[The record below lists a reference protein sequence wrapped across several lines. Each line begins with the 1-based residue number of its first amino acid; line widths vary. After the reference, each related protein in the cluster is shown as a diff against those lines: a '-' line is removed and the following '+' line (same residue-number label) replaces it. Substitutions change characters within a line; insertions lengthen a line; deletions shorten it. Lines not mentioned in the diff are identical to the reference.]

1 LTGPVTIPT
10 LLSFILG
17 ATVDVTLLAYGARRL
32 LAERRFSLSRTI
44 VAGLAGQALTSTIFF
59 ALASGWHIG
68 AHRPS
73 LAYGVVL
80 GFAALSWACGL
91 LLAMAILV
99 TWQAFIPAGTVPS
112 PATWPRRLRSRA
124 ARSRRYWQIVRIFTR
139 CGVRPLGRGPR
150 SVSLARSLTEALDRS
165 GAVFVKFGQ
174 ALSTRRDLLPPEFTS
189 ELGRLQD
196 RVSPLPWAQIERVL
210 SEELGG
216 TSMFAEIDTDP
227 LASASIAQVHAATL
241 LTGERVVVKVLR
253 PGVTSLVERD
263 LDIILRLARR
273 TQARVGWAQAIGVV
287 QLSEGFAAALR
298 EELDFRLEA
307 GNLAAVH
314 AANGATVGSDGI
326 VIPRAH
332 HDLSTRRVLVMERLD
347 GQALSKAAPA
357 DCDRERLARA
367 LLDSLLRQIVVDG
380 VFHADPHPGNILLL
394 DDGRLG
400 LIDFGAVGRLDAGL
414 RAALQRLMLAIERR
428 DPVAMT
434 DALLEVT
441 ARPDDLDEQ
450 ALERSVG
457 ALLVRHLASGRPPD
471 ATMFADLFR
480 LVTRHELAVPAEFM
494 ATFRALSTLEGG
506 LTLLAPGFDIVAEAE
521 RFGQAQ
527 LAGRLRPASL
537 KDAAADEI
545 VALLPMLRR
554 LPRRVDRIA
563 AAVEGGRLSVNVR
576 VLADER
582 DRKTITGWIQLG
594 VLTVLAATAGGMA
607 VALLALKGGPAMTP
621 TISLYQFLAYCL
633 LVVCA
638 LLALRVLAAV
648 FRTGP

>member
-1 LTGPVTIPT
+1 MTIPT

-174 ALSTRRDLLPPEFTS
+174 ALSTRRDLLPSEFTS

-241 LTGERVVVKVLR
+241 RTGERVVVKVLR

-347 GQALSKAAPA
+347 GQALSKATPA

-521 RFGQAQ
+521 RFGEAQ

-576 VLADER
+576 VLADEG